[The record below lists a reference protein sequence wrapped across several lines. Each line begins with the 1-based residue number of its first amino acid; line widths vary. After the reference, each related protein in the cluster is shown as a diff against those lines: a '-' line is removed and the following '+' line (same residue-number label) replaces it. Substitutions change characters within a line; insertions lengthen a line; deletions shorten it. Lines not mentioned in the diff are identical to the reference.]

1 MTGTNRAGYEPNG
14 SGRRVPDRAQPLME
28 ALDGNAIAGTLYEH
42 FGTEMTTALGT
53 CAHCGTRSQIAEL
66 AVYARAPGAVVRCR
80 PCGNV
85 VMVLVTIQNQLHVT
99 ASAFRMDE
107 GRGH

>member
-1 MTGTNRAGYEPNG
+1 
-14 SGRRVPDRAQPLME
+14 ME
-28 ALDGNAIAGTLYEH
+28 ALDGNAIAGTLFEH
-42 FGTEMTTALGT
+42 FGTEMTTVLGA

-66 AVYARAPGAVVRCR
+66 AVYTHAPGVVARCR

-85 VMVLVTIQNQLHVT
+85 VMVLVTVRNQLRLD

-107 GRGH
+107 GSGR